1 MPATNAKEIVVW
13 LMETYPD
20 QYKKGQLRTLQRRI
34 AAWRRDQESQE
45 EKLREVMVAESE
57 C

>member
-13 LMETYPD
+13 LMEKYPD
-20 QYKKGQLRTLQRRI
+20 QYKKGQIRTLQRRI
-34 AAWRRDQESQE
+34 AAWRKDQESQE
-45 EKLREVMVAESE
+45 EKLREIMLADSE